1 MECQAL
7 PLNSTTLHNYVNSM
21 QKYQQIA
28 AWKMQNLETKLLFFS
43 KTIENFGG
51 KENGLSII
59 FLIGCYASFSTPKNI
74 TETCLTH
81 SKKSPNIF
89 S

>member
-1 MECQAL
+1 
-7 PLNSTTLHNYVNSM
+7 
-21 QKYQQIA
+21 
-28 AWKMQNLETKLLFFS
+28 MQNLETKLLFFS

-59 FLIGCYASFSTPKNI
+59 VLIGCYASFSTPKNI

-81 SKKSPNIF
+81 SKKVPIFSARILNIF
-89 S
+89 PDCQVLQSSVFTLCENMF